1 MANFQTDTFTEDEV
15 VQLITDN
22 TSGFTKQDALDLFDK
37 SSEVNTKITNVS
49 TKEEAL
55 AYDFIGGM

>member
-37 SSEVNTKITNVS
+37 SSEVNTKIANVS

-55 AYDFIGGM
+55 AYDFIGGI